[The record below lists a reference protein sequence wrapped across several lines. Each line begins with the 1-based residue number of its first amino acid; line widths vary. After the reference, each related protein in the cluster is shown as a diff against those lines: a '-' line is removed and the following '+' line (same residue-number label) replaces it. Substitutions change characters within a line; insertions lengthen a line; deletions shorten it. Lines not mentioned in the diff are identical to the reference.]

1 MLSNIIVIRSY
12 VLIAIL
18 HDLSE
23 RSKFSLVNSD
33 LECTIFTD
41 VVMISFHLKYSIALP
56 PLFVCRFVVSYVYQI
71 FIFCYTVFCFS
82 KCEIVPSHEEL
93 NLYLETTVGYD
104 IHL

>member
-41 VVMISFHLKYSIALP
+41 VVMISFHLNTRLLYRRCLCVDLSYPTYIKFSF
-56 PLFVCRFVVSYVYQI
+56 FVILSFAFRNARSCLL
-71 FIFCYTVFCFS
+71 T
-82 KCEIVPSHEEL
+82 K
-93 NLYLETTVGYD
+93 N
-104 IHL
+104 